1 MEDLK
6 TLVLAARDVNGVS
19 LEAEC
24 YSIVALCSES
34 VQPLVTEAIKGGF
47 DSIEKLYICSAQKK
61 LESVPCK
68 SSLFLVKMMNIT
80 THNSCPQV

>member
-6 TLVLAARDVNGVS
+6 TLVLAARDINGVS

-24 YSIVALCSES
+24 YSIVALCSVS
-34 VQPLVTEAIKGGF
+34 VEPLVTEAIKDGF
-47 DSIEKLYICSAQKK
+47 DSIEKLYICSAHKK
-61 LESVPCK
+61 LESVSCK
-68 SSLFLVKMMNIT
+68 ASLLLVKMINIT